1 MKTNIPNSEVLNAI
15 DKALRELERQ
25 KFALD
30 QSAIVAITDIKGDIS
45 YVNEKFCAISKYS
58 EEELLGHNHRI
69 INSGYHDKQFF
80 SSMWQTISSG
90 NVWRDDIKN
99 RAKDGTF
106 YWVATT
112 ITPFLNESGRPIMFV
127 SIRFD
132 ITKQKELEIQLEEQL
147 KERDVMLKQLSH
159 QNKQLEDFCYI
170 ISHNLRAPLT
180 NMSMLSDLLK
190 ESDSE
195 ADKKEYVSKLNQVSD
210 YLQET
215 FDELVSAIQVRNNVD
230 VVNEV
235 IDLEEVFNRTILILQ
250 GQVIQTGATIKAD
263 FTEVRL
269 FQYPKKYIDSIFL
282 NIISNALK
290 YRSNE
295 RALEIQLR
303 SYKSQNSVY
312 LEIIDN
318 GLGLDLRKHGD
329 KLFML
334 RKTFHDHPQAKG
346 FGLFITK
353 SHLEAMGGKIVAES
367 QPNTY
372 FKLILQL
379 N

>member
-99 RAKDGTF
+99 KAKDGTF

>member
-1 MKTNIPNSEVLNAI
+1 MKTNIPNGEVLNAI

>member
-1 MKTNIPNSEVLNAI
+1 MKTNIPNGEVLNAI

-80 SSMWQTISSG
+80 SSMWKTISSG

-99 RAKDGTF
+99 KAKDGTF